1 VLHKETAGVT
11 RPFSFSWGQ
20 RYIRPT
26 VKTEPTMEMTK
37 EAVARALPVQDAR
50 IYPRGGL
57 DVLSRAEVARLR
69 DASSGGMHE
78 LLRRCALAVL
88 TSGSASDD
96 PRAARD
102 LYPDFDIQV
111 AQQDRGVRI
120 DLTNAPAMAF
130 VDGEIIRGIAELLF
144 SVVRDLAYMA
154 IELGPEYASDLETSE
169 GITNAVFGVLRNA
182 RILQP
187 SEPNLV
193 VCWGGHS
200 ISRDEYLY
208 TKQVGYE
215 LGLRGLDI
223 CTGCGPGAMKG
234 PMKGATIAHAKQR
247 RTNTRYIGITEPGII
262 AAESPNPIVNHLVI
276 MPDIEKR
283 LEAFVRMGHG
293 IIVFPGGV
301 GTAEEILYLLGI
313 LLREEN
319 KALPFPLILSGPT
332 IAAPYFEQ
340 IDRFIRMTLGEEAA
354 SRYEIIVGDPVAVS
368 RRMTQGIKRVR
379 EYRLAHKDSFFF
391 NWSVEIPHEYQQPFV
406 PTHEAMAA
414 LDLHHG
420 RPAPELAADLRRAF
434 SGIVA
439 GNVKE
444 DSMQRIERFG
454 PFKIHGDPDMMQA
467 LDALLRAFVEQ
478 RRMKIS
484 GEYHPCYQVVT

>member
-1 VLHKETAGVT
+1 
-11 RPFSFSWGQ
+11 
-20 RYIRPT
+20 
-26 VKTEPTMEMTK
+26 
-37 EAVARALPVQDAR
+37 
-50 IYPRGGL
+50 
-57 DVLSRAEVARLR
+57 
-69 DASSGGMHE
+69 
-78 LLRRCALAVL
+78 
-88 TSGSASDD
+88 
-96 PRAARD
+96 
-102 LYPDFDIQV
+102 
-111 AQQDRGVRI
+111 
-120 DLTNAPAMAF
+120 
-130 VDGEIIRGIAELLF
+130 
-144 SVVRDLAYMA
+144 
-154 IELGPEYASDLETSE
+154 
-169 GITNAVFGVLRNA
+169 
-182 RILQP
+182 
-187 SEPNLV
+187 
-193 VCWGGHS
+193 
-200 ISRDEYLY
+200 
-208 TKQVGYE
+208 
-215 LGLRGLDI
+215 
-223 CTGCGPGAMKG
+223 MKG

-454 PFKIHGDPDMMQA
+454 PFRIHGDPDMMQA

>member
-1 VLHKETAGVT
+1 MNDAVPVT
-11 RPFSFSWGQ
+11 L
-20 RYIRPT
+20 PT
-26 VKTEPTMEMTK
+26 
-37 EAVARALPVQDAR
+37 QNAR

-57 DVLSRAEVARLR
+57 DVLSREEVARLR
-69 DASSGGMHE
+69 DASSGGMHD

-96 PRAARD
+96 PRAAQE
-102 LYPDFDIQV
+102 LYPNFDIQV
-111 AQQDRGVRI
+111 LQQDRGVRI
-120 DLTNAPAMAF
+120 ELLNAPAMAF
-130 VDGEIIRGIAELLF
+130 VDGEIIRGVAELLF
-144 SVVRDLAYMA
+144 AVVRDLAWTA
-154 IELGPEYASDLETSE
+154 IELAPGGAKDLDSSA
-169 GITNAVFGVLRNA
+169 GITDAVFGLLRNA
-182 RILQP
+182 RILYP
-187 SEPNLV
+187 ADPNLV

-200 ISRDEYLY
+200 IGRDEYLY

-247 RTNTRYIGITEPGII
+247 KRRMRYIGITEPGII
-262 AAESPNPIVNHLVI
+262 AAESPNPIVNHLVV

-283 LEAFVRMGHG
+283 LEAFVRVGHG

-319 KALPFPLILSGPT
+319 AQLPFPLILTGPT
-332 IAAPYFEQ
+332 AAAPYFEQ
-340 IDRFIRMTLGEEAA
+340 IDQFLRLTLGEAA
-354 SRYEIIVGDPVAVS
+354 TSRYEIIVGDCAKVAK
-368 RRMTQGIKRVR
+368 RMAAGIRKVR
-379 EYRLAHKDSFFF
+379 EYRIAHKDSFYF
-391 NWSVEIPHEYQQPFV
+391 NWALTVPLEFQHPFV

-420 RPAPELAADLRRAF
+420 RPAHALAADLRRAF

-444 DSMQRIERFG
+444 DGMRRIEQHG
-454 PFKIHGDPDMMQA
+454 PFLIHGDPDMMQA
-467 LDALLRAFVEQ
+467 LDELLLAFVAQ
-478 RRMKIS
+478 RRMKIA
-484 GEYHPCYQVVT
+484 GDYRPCYRVVA

>member
-1 VLHKETAGVT
+1 METSLAKE
-11 RPFSFSWGQ
+11 PLSPL
-20 RYIRPT
+20 PT
-26 VKTEPTMEMTK
+26 V
-37 EAVARALPVQDAR
+37 DAR

-57 DVLSRAEVARLR
+57 DVLSRDEVARLR
-69 DASSGGMHE
+69 DASTGMHD

-88 TSGSASDD
+88 TSGSSSDD
-96 PRAARD
+96 PRAARE

-111 AQQDRGVRI
+111 LQQDRGVRI
-120 DLTNAPAMAF
+120 DLLNAPAMAF
-130 VDGEIIRGIAELLF
+130 VDGEIIRGVAELLF
-144 SVVRDLAYMA
+144 AVVRDLAYTA
-154 IELGPEYASDLETSE
+154 IELGERTNYDLDTSD
-169 GITNAVFGVLRNA
+169 GITSAVFGLLRNA
-182 RILQP
+182 RILHP
-187 SEPNLV
+187 TEPNLV

-200 ISRDEYLY
+200 ISRDEYVY
-208 TKQVGYE
+208 TKQTGYE

-247 RTNTRYIGITEPGII
+247 KRVTRYIGITEPGII

-283 LEAFVRMGHG
+283 LEAFVRIGHG

-319 KALPFPLILSGPT
+319 RDLPFPLILTGPA

-340 IDRFIRMTLGEEAA
+340 IDQFIRLTLGDDAA
-354 SRYEIIVGDPVAVS
+354 SRYEIVIGDGASVA
-368 RRMTQGIKRVR
+368 RKMAHGIKKVR
-379 EYRLAHKDSFFF
+379 EYRIAQKDSFFF
-391 NWSVEIPHEYQQPFV
+391 NWALDVPLEFQQPFV

-420 RPAPELAADLRRAF
+420 RKPHELAADLRRAF

-444 DSMQRIERFG
+444 DGMRRIEAHG
-454 PFKIHGDPDMMQA
+454 PFDIHGDPDMMRA
-467 LDALLRAFVEQ
+467 LDGLLRAFVEQ
-478 RRMKIS
+478 RRMKIA
-484 GEYHPCYQVVT
+484 GEYKPCYRVLA

>member
-1 VLHKETAGVT
+1 MEAVDIPSAITL
-11 RPFSFSWGQ
+11 
-20 RYIRPT
+20 PT
-26 VKTEPTMEMTK
+26 V
-37 EAVARALPVQDAR
+37 DAR

-57 DVLSRAEVARLR
+57 DILSRAEVARLR

-88 TSGSASDD
+88 TSGSTTDD
-96 PRAARD
+96 PRAARE

-111 AQQDRGVRI
+111 QQQDRGVRI
-120 DLTNAPAMAF
+120 DLVKAPAMAF
-130 VDGEIIRGIAELLF
+130 VEGELIQGVSELL
-144 SVVRDLAYMA
+144 SAVVRDLAYTA
-154 IELGPEYASDLETSE
+154 IELGEGCGRDLHSTD
-169 GITNAVFGVLRNA
+169 GITDAVFGLLRNA
-182 RILQP
+182 RVLHP
-187 SEPNLV
+187 GDPNLV

-200 ISRDEYLY
+200 INRDEYLY

-215 LGLRGLDI
+215 LGLRGIDI

-247 RTNTRYIGITEPGII
+247 RRRMRYIGITEPGII

-319 KALPFPLILSGPT
+319 AHLPFPFILTGPT
-332 IAAPYFEQ
+332 ASAPYFEQ
-340 IDRFIRMTLGEEAA
+340 IDQFLRLTLGDAA
-354 SRYEIIVGDPVAVS
+354 TSRYEIIVGDPVEVGK
-368 RRMTQGIKRVR
+368 RMVRGLRKVR
-379 EYRLAHKDSFFF
+379 EHRIAHRDSFFF
-391 NWSVEIPHEYQQPFV
+391 NWSLDIPLAFQQPFV

-420 RPAPELAADLRRAF
+420 RKPHELAADLRRAF

-444 DSMQRIERFG
+444 DGIRRIEEHG
-454 PFKIHGDPDMMQA
+454 PFEIHGDADLMQS
-467 LDALLRAFVEQ
+467 LDALLRAFVQ
-478 RRMKIS
+478 QHRMKIA
-484 GEYHPCYQVVT
+484 GDYRPCYRVAT

>member
-1 VLHKETAGVT
+1 MT
-11 RPFSFSWGQ
+11 
-20 RYIRPT
+20 
-26 VKTEPTMEMTK
+26 TK

-247 RTNTRYIGITEPGII
+247 RANTRYIGMTEPGII

-454 PFKIHGDPDMMQA
+454 PFRIHGDPDMMQA

>member
-1 VLHKETAGVT
+1 MNTTTNTQQSAASQSTSTL
-11 RPFSFSWGQ
+11 
-20 RYIRPT
+20 PT
-26 VKTEPTMEMTK
+26 ISTH
-37 EAVARALPVQDAR
+37 
-50 IYPRGGL
+50 IYPKGAL
-57 DVLSRAEVARLR
+57 DVLSREEVARLR
-69 DASSGGMHE
+69 DASAGGLHE

-96 PRAARD
+96 PRAAAE
-102 LYPDFDIQV
+102 LYPEFDIEV
-111 AQQDRGVRI
+111 GQQDRGVRI
-120 DLTNAPAMAF
+120 ELKNAPAMAF
-130 VDGEIIRGIAELLF
+130 VDGQIIAGVAELLF
-144 SVVRDLAYMA
+144 AVVRDLAFTA
-154 IELGPEYASDLETSE
+154 IDLNGDAELETSN
-169 GITNAVFGVLRNA
+169 GITDAVFRLLRNA
-182 RILQP
+182 RVLHP
-187 SEPNLV
+187 ADPNLV

-200 ISRDEYLY
+200 IGQDEYKY

-247 RTNTRYIGITEPGII
+247 RRRTRYIGITEPGII

-283 LEAFVRMGHG
+283 LESFVRLGHG

-301 GTAEEILYLLGI
+301 GTCEEILYLLGI

-319 KALPFPLILSGPT
+319 SHLRFPFILTGPT
-332 IAAPYFEQ
+332 AAAPYFEQ
-340 IDRFIRMTLGEEAA
+340 IDKFIRLTLGDEAA
-354 SRYEIIVGDPVAVS
+354 SLYQIIVADPAKVAKT
-368 RRMTQGIKRVR
+368 MDIGILKVKEQRIAQR
-379 EYRLAHKDSFFF
+379 DSFFF
-391 NWSVEIPHEYQQPFV
+391 NWALHVPLDLQQPFV
-406 PTHEAMAA
+406 PTHELMAG

-420 RPAPELAADLRRAF
+420 RKSYELAADLRRAF

-444 DSMQRIERFG
+444 DGLRRIEAYG
-454 PFKIHGDPDMMQA
+454 PFEIHGDPDIMQA
-467 LDALLRAFVEQ
+467 LDALLRAFVQQ

-484 GEYHPCYQVVT
+484 GDYKPCYKVVG

>member
-1 VLHKETAGVT
+1 MNEAATTTL
-11 RPFSFSWGQ
+11 
-20 RYIRPT
+20 PT
-26 VKTEPTMEMTK
+26 V
-37 EAVARALPVQDAR
+37 DAR

-57 DVLSRAEVARLR
+57 DVLSRDEVARLR
-69 DASSGGMHE
+69 DASSGGMHD

-88 TSGSASDD
+88 TSGSSSDD
-96 PRAARD
+96 PRAAGE
-102 LYPDFDIQV
+102 LYPNFDIQV
-111 AQQDRGVRI
+111 LQQDRGVRI
-120 DLTNAPAMAF
+120 DLLNAPAMAF
-130 VDGEIIRGIAELLF
+130 VDGEIIRGVAELLF
-144 SVVRDLAYMA
+144 AVVRDLAYTA
-154 IELGPEYASDLETSE
+154 IELGERGNYDLDTSD
-169 GITNAVFGVLRNA
+169 GITSAVFGLLRNA
-182 RILQP
+182 RILHP
-187 SEPNLV
+187 AEPNLV

-200 ISRDEYLY
+200 IGRDEYVY
-208 TKQVGYE
+208 TKQTGYE

-247 RTNTRYIGITEPGII
+247 KRVTRYIGITEPGII

-283 LEAFVRMGHG
+283 LEAFVRIGHG

-319 KALPFPLILSGPT
+319 RDLPFPLILTGPA

-340 IDRFIRMTLGEEAA
+340 IDQFIRLTLGDDAA
-354 SRYEIIVGDPVAVS
+354 SRYEIVIGDGASVAKK
-368 RRMTQGIKRVR
+368 MAHGIKKVR
-379 EYRLAHKDSFFF
+379 EYRIAQKDSFFF
-391 NWSVEIPHEYQQPFV
+391 NWALDVPLEFQKPFV

-420 RPAPELAADLRRAF
+420 RKPHELAADLRRAF

-444 DSMQRIERFG
+444 DGMRRIEAHG
-454 PFKIHGDPDMMQA
+454 PFDIHGDPDMMRA
-467 LDALLRAFVEQ
+467 LDALLRAFVDQ
-478 RRMKIS
+478 RRMKIA
-484 GEYHPCYQVVT
+484 GEYKPCYRVLA

>member
-1 VLHKETAGVT
+1 
-11 RPFSFSWGQ
+11 
-20 RYIRPT
+20 
-26 VKTEPTMEMTK
+26 MEMTTK
-37 EAVARALPVQDAR
+37 ETVERALPVQDAR

-454 PFKIHGDPDMMQA
+454 PFRIHGDPDMMQA

>member
-1 VLHKETAGVT
+1 
-11 RPFSFSWGQ
+11 
-20 RYIRPT
+20 
-26 VKTEPTMEMTK
+26 M
-37 EAVARALPVQDAR
+37 
-50 IYPRGGL
+50 
-57 DVLSRAEVARLR
+57 
-69 DASSGGMHE
+69 
-78 LLRRCALAVL
+78 L
-88 TSGSASDD
+88 TSGSASDA

-102 LYPDFDIQV
+102 LYTDFDIQV
-111 AQQDRGVRI
+111 APQDRGVRI
-120 DLTNAPAMAF
+120 ALTNAPAMAF

-247 RTNTRYIGITEPGII
+247 RANTRYIGITEPGII

-454 PFKIHGDPDMMQA
+454 PFRIHGDPDMMQA